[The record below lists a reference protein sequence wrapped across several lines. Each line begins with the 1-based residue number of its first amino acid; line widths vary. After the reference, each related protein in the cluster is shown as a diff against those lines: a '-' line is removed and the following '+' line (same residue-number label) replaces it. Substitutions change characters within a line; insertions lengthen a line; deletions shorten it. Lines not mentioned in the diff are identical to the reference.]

1 MFNCLLERLN
11 QHLNEVDGTSKESAK
26 RINNHEVRIVVLKKV
41 AGIQKVCIM
50 KINWKVRIRRKQFW
64 VSLIALLI
72 VLANQIAG
80 IFYVDIK
87 IYNDQV
93 TAISE
98 NIPSIL
104 GLLGIIID
112 PTTIGVSDSTE
123 AMDYNKLKDGEQ

>member
-1 MFNCLLERLN
+1 
-11 QHLNEVDGTSKESAK
+11 
-26 RINNHEVRIVVLKKV
+26 
-41 AGIQKVCIM
+41 M
-50 KINWKVRIRRKQFW
+50 KINWKVRLQHKQFW

-80 IFYVDIK
+80 IFHVDIT

-98 NIPSIL
+98 TVLSIL

-112 PTTIGVSDSTE
+112 PTTQGASDS
-123 AMDYNKLKDGEQ
+123 AQALNYDKPKDDVK